1 MSVAV
6 FTVVVAAL
14 VSTSGAMLPQFSWD
28 TLPVFFHSS
37 NTSGPYS
44 ADAIRVIAKYSMATI
59 EKWQGYDVNNV
70 DDEDEMVL
78 AMKAIK
84 QANPKVATYFYMN
97 SHKDRPEM
105 TRMARQLQEHPDW
118 VLKDKDGNQV
128 KNEQGFLV
136 FDLSN
141 PDVRQWWIK
150 TCLDAVTAANGDGC
164 FCDSSQHTNQYF
176 PNVPLLKLHEWW
188 KGLLQLTEDM
198 QQQLGNDKLL
208 IGKVPDQPYVKAIQI
223 EVFVPNNRSITA
235 LMEGVKM
242 GKVVQAHMGHLPADG
257 CKADMTSYIAAFLI
271 GAGKYS
277 YYGCG
282 PWNASGVG
290 NNTSWYW
297 RPEFDYPLGEPV
309 SAASYANGI
318 WKRKFG
324 SGTEV
329 MFDTSTNKGTI
340 RWSKTI

>member
-44 ADAIRVIAKYSMATI
+44 ADAIRVIAKYPMVTI
-59 EKWQGYDVNNV
+59 EKWQGYDVKNI

-164 FCDSSQHTNQYF
+164 FCDSSQRTNQSF
-176 PNVPLLKLHEWW
+176 PNVPPLKLQEWG
-188 KGLLQLTEDM
+188 KGLLQLTKDM

-223 EVFVPNNRSITA
+223 EGFRPNNGSINA
-235 LMEGVKM
+235 LMEAVRM
-242 GKVVQAHMGHLPADG
+242 GKVVQAHMSDLPANG
-257 CKADMTSYIAAFLI
+257 CKGNMTSHIAAFLI
-271 GAGKYS
+271 GAGNNS

-282 PWNASGVG
+282 SWNAAGDDDAP
-290 NNTSWYW
+290 WYW
-297 RPEFDYPLGEPV
+297 RPEYDYPLNEPTGPPWYEGGVWQRRFV
-309 SAASYANGI
+309 SETLV
-318 WKRKFG
+318 K
-324 SGTEV
+324 
-329 MFDTSTNKGTI
+329 FDTSTNKGSI
-340 RWSKTI
+340 HWDYKSH